1 MKKLTTA
8 ICSICLAYI
17 GYLITDY
24 SSSHSVDLHPQNA
37 LHAAT
42 IPSWNYNGQLPLD
55 LQLDAAKRIKPDT
68 IVIHDTVT
76 VNNTKYIRVPV
87 PQCTTDTIYVPMANL
102 PEIEVLPVKN
112 RSPGSETDNEPDEAQ
127 SVVLIIAGKEVYS
140 SKTSKPEVSD
150 EPQKL

>member
-1 MKKLTTA
+1 MRKLTTA
-8 ICSICLAYI
+8 ICSICLAYV

-24 SSSHSVDLHPQNA
+24 SSEHSVDLYPQNT

-55 LQLDAAKRIKPDT
+55 LQLDAAKKIKPDT

-87 PQCTTDTIYVPMANL
+87 PQCTTDTIYVPLANL

-112 RSPGSETDNEPDEAQ
+112 RSPGDEYETESDEAQ

-140 SKTSKPEVSD
+140 SKTSKPEVPD
-150 EPQKL
+150 EP

>member
-1 MKKLTTA
+1 MRKLTTA
-8 ICSICLAYI
+8 ICSLCLAYI

-24 SSSHSVDLHPQNA
+24 TSTHSVDLSTQNT

-76 VNNTKYIRVPV
+76 VNNVKYIRVPV
-87 PQCTTDTIYVPMANL
+87 PQCTTDTIYVPMASL

-112 RSPGSETDNEPDEAQ
+112 RSPGDECETESDEAQ

-140 SKTSKPEVSD
+140 SKTSKPEVPD
-150 EPQKL
+150 EP